1 MGVPRVKLC
10 VTILRRTAH
19 ACLGVE
25 HGRVSCRSFLT
36 LPRENALGDA
46 PRHYFAPHHTR
57 MSGRRAWA
65 R

>member
-1 MGVPRVKLC
+1 MPWVTLR
-10 VTILRRTAH
+10 VTILLRTAH

-36 LPRENALGDA
+36 LPRGNALGDA
-46 PRHYFAPHHTR
+46 PRHDFAPHRTR
-57 MSGRRAWA
+57 KSGRRAWA